1 MKQKNR
7 RRKKH
12 NRENRAEARKLA
24 DFVNRWSEKE
34 VEKGVPRFRC
44 YIVKKK
50 KITKRLLIALL
61 IPNVSII

>member
-34 VEKGVPRFRC
+34 VEKEGCQGFVV
-44 YIVKKK
+44 I
-50 KITKRLLIALL
+50 L
-61 IPNVSII
+61 